1 MQKRRAKFRGFT
13 LIEMVTVIGIISI
26 LVAMGVPAFAAY
38 QRHNSIRI
46 AAQDIKG
53 YILEAQNLS
62 LNPRPEDK
70 GWDYYFA
77 RFKKTNAEISLGVGK
92 FKDDGRRDLDPNSEK
107 SIKNPRSLGNDVSI
121 ESIQPDRIVNGD
133 ENIATYV
140 FIIPT
145 GDIMFDYLEPYP
157 GVGYSELCKTVPEH
171 CAYTEPANAKSI
183 IELWLKDGSTEER
196 YLEHQIVVDGQ
207 GGDVKIIENPRQS
220 QSPTP

>member
-70 GWDYYFA
+70 GKDYYFA
-77 RFKKTNAEISLGVGK
+77 RVNFSGSEPQISLGVGSFNNGRK
-92 FKDDGRRDLDPNSEK
+92 GAENFIKDE
-107 SIKNPRSLGNDVSI
+107 RSLGSDVTVTGVT
-121 ESIQPDRIVNGD
+121 PDRVAGGD
-133 ENIATYV
+133 DRVATYV

-183 IELWLKDGSTEER
+183 VELWLKGGSTEER
-196 YLEHQIVVDGQ
+196 CLEHQIVVDGQ
-207 GGDVKIIENPRQS
+207 GGGC
-220 QSPTP
+220 